1 MADRVSRKE
10 LAQRYG
16 VTTQAIDK
24 LVKDGRLKP
33 GPDKKFDLEE
43 ADRVRSEQSAQHIE
57 KEQLQKDIESESGGD
72 AKSHPLLKARTMEAV
87 YRAKSRELAF
97 QREKGALVERKAV
110 EADGFEIGRILQQR
124 VLAWPARMAAELST
138 LVALPD
144 AERYEAV
151 RKCLDREA
159 KLLVGEIA
167 DEISRV

>member
-1 MADRVSRKE
+1 MAVRVSRKE

-16 VTTQAIDK
+16 ITTQAIDK
-24 LVKDGRLKP
+24 LVKDGRLTP
-33 GPDKKFDLEE
+33 GADKKFDLDE
-43 ADRVRSEQSAQHIE
+43 ADRVRSEQSARHIE
-57 KEQLQKDIESESGGD
+57 KEQLQKDIGGQG
-72 AKSHPLLKARTMEAV
+72 AGGVQHPLTQARTMEAV